1 MAHKKLVKAWC
12 GTCTPFGRPVE
23 GTEASVPTITRDD
36 LVRFHEAYFR
46 PDKTILAVVGDVSV
60 ADLKQR
66 LNARLGAWQPGGP
79 AVVPPPLPNPLT
91 KKVVR
96 TIQREVTQA
105 NINLGH
111 LGITR
116 DNPDYYAV
124 QIMNYLLGGGF
135 SSYLI
140 STIRD
145 EKGWAYDVGSS
156 FSPSKYAGEFDV
168 SLQTKNEVADQAIEA
183 AVAQIKRIR
192 DQPVAEQ
199 DLKDAKAYLTGSFP
213 LRLDTSQKLVGM
225 LGSIAYYG
233 LGLDYVDKYPVL
245 INAVTAADIQR
256 VAQKYLDP
264 DKYVL
269 AVVADLT
276 KAKIAP

>member
-1 MAHKKLVKAWC
+1 M
-12 GTCTPFGRPVE
+12 
-23 GTEASVPTITRDD
+23 
-36 LVRFHEAYFR
+36 
-46 PDKTILAVVGDVSV
+46 
-60 ADLKQR
+60 
-66 LNARLGAWQPGGP
+66 
-79 AVVPPPLPNPLT
+79 
-91 KKVVR
+91 
-96 TIQREVTQA
+96 
-105 NINLGH
+105 
-111 LGITR
+111 
-116 DNPDYYAV
+116 
-124 QIMNYLLGGGF
+124 
-135 SSYLI
+135 
-140 STIRD
+140 
-145 EKGWAYDVGSS
+145 
-156 FSPSKYAGEFDV
+156 
-168 SLQTKNEVADQAIEA
+168 
-183 AVAQIKRIR
+183 
-192 DQPVAEQ
+192 AEQ